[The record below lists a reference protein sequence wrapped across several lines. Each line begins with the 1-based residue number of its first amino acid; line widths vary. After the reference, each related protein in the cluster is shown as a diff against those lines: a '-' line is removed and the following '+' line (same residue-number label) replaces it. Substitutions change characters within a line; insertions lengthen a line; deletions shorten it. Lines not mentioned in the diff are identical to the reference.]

1 MLKRKI
7 KEFYQ
12 NHRILLNFLVCVLV
26 FLLISGIFHWNKK
39 ITAILIVL
47 FGLLTKGFSELVAL
61 IGLIPVVGPLIAKVL
76 SWPLFF
82 TLNGLAYLLTFVA
95 IKAGNK
101 KDVINTKILVTI
113 FLLGVIIGVI
123 IGNLL

>member
-1 MLKRKI
+1 
-7 KEFYQ
+7 
-12 NHRILLNFLVCVLV
+12 LV